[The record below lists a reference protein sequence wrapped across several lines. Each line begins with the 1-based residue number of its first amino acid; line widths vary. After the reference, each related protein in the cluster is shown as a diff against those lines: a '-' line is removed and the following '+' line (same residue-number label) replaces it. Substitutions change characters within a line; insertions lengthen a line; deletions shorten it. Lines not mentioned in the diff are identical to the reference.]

1 MVMVMSMIKPEKLSM
16 DLNDHVIDPG
26 VLDTEPF
33 PIAYKSTIRSSPDF
47 QNLEV
52 AGTKT
57 LATSATSPHV
67 SREDIEACK
76 LVIFTS
82 KMVEST
88 SQDNIQANSS
98 KNTEESKL
106 PPLYSFFA
114 RS

>member
-1 MVMVMSMIKPEKLSM
+1 MSLIKPEKLSM

-33 PIAYKSTIRSSPDF
+33 PITYKSTIRSSPDF
-47 QNLEV
+47 QNLE
-52 AGTKT
+52 
-57 LATSATSPHV
+57 SARAKALTTTTTSPHV

-82 KMVEST
+82 KAAESA
-88 SQDNIQANSS
+88 SQDNVQNKSS
-98 KNTEESKL
+98 KNLEESKL
-106 PPLYSFFA
+106 PPLYNFFR